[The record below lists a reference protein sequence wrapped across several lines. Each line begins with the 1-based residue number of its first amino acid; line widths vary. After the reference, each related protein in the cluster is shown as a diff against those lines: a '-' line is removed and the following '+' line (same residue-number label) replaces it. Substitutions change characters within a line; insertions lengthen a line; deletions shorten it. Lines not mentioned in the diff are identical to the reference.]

1 MSEETIGTEQHNE
14 LLFMQLV
21 MMFQDMVMQ
30 QLGKVANPATQQ
42 VEQDLGQAK
51 NFIDLLAMIEARTSG
66 NLNDREKQLLD
77 HALFELR
84 MNFVDETKKA
94 ASESSADEARAPE
107 ESAPEEGAPEE
118 GGSDEEGAGGQG
130 GTEEEAGDAKGDES
144 DSGTASE

>member
-107 ESAPEEGAPEE
+107 E

>member
-21 MMFQDMVMQ
+21 MMFQGMAMQ

-118 GGSDEEGAGGQG
+118 GGSDEEGAGGQE
-130 GTEEEAGDAKGDES
+130 GTEVEAGDAKGDES